1 MQKQTF
7 RVVVSVAY
15 FEEVEGARHAA
26 QPVPHVEGG
35 LEAGDDALEQVQH
48 ALVHFQPDFLRQIDI
63 VVNCVCFKTFN
74 FLKYLN

>member
-1 MQKQTF
+1 MSTMQTNDKNTLVQSEHAKQTF
-7 RVVVSVAY
+7 GVVVSVAY

-48 ALVHFQPDFLRQIDI
+48 ALVHFQPDFLRR
-63 VVNCVCFKTFN
+63 CCS
-74 FLKYLN
+74 